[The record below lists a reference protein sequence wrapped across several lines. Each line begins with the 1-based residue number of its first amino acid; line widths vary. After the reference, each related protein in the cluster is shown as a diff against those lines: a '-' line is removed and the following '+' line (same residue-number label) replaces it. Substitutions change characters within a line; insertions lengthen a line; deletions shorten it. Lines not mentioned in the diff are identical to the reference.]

1 MSVGPLEDERLRA
14 VEACLNEARYD
25 EAQKRLAGLGS
36 IRGLGPG
43 VAYLTARLLFER
55 GRIDRAALLQRLQD
69 LLADWPDFDAAR
81 VLLEAHGG
89 VPSEAPTLRASLGV
103 RMSGATHV
111 AVSSRRPTVPA
122 PRSAPAG
129 SAPPVR
135 LETPRIP
142 EWASDPRALGTA
154 NTQPLPAQPRGVVQI
169 DDADAPKTERG
180 SSLPAGPGSARAASS
195 GIELGELDPPRSEMP
210 TEPAPPPSEQEAQDI
225 PAFEAEERRVFSRA
239 VWDALEMELVNQHV
253 EHAFQ
258 GLEKLASTRLDRLL
272 LSELPALPDV
282 AGVAADFLTTAP
294 VTSHFAPF
302 DLSLDSIERIDAVLA
317 LFAQA
322 PNRGSPYALTVL
334 LTAYIGE
341 CVRGAAGG
349 HWQGRLVEPEEARV
363 ERRSGEVYVP
373 WARVQRA
380 LALGAPLRADAGPR
394 PHPAAEPPERPKLTL
409 GEPSTPWAPELWP
422 DITSIAEIGRALPS
436 SVIGAW
442 AARVAKHPL
451 DRTPASLPAIDRYL
465 TLLMPHPP
473 GSGDAAAARR
483 PAVLVG
489 AYIGDLLCLHAAG
502 RWSENDA
509 APLGPLRYEVLM
521 PDGSA
526 AYPVLW
532 TYDRLRGRGKLSL
545 TERVENALSH

>member
-1 MSVGPLEDERLRA
+1 MSVGPLEDDRLRA

-25 EAQKRLAGLGS
+25 DAQKQLAGLGG

-55 GRIDRAALLQRLQD
+55 GRIDHAALLQRLQD
-69 LLADWPDFDAAR
+69 LLADWPDFEAAR

-89 VPSEAPTLRASLGV
+89 VPPEAPTLRASLGV
-103 RMSGATHV
+103 RMSGAAHA
-111 AVSSRRPTVPA
+111 AVSKRPTEPA
-122 PRSAPAG
+122 PRSSPGARA
-129 SAPPVR
+129 ARAR

-142 EWASDPRALGTA
+142 AWLSDPRALGTA
-154 NTQPLPAQPRGVVQI
+154 NTQPVRTQTPGAIQLDEG
-169 DDADAPKTERG
+169 DAPKTERG
-180 SSLPAGPGSARAASS
+180 SSLPTGPESGRGESS
-195 GIELGELDPPRSEMP
+195 GIELGQLEPPRSERP
-210 TEPAPPPSEQEAQDI
+210 TEPAPPPSEQEVQEG
-225 PAFEAEERRVFSRA
+225 AFELEDRRTFSRA
-239 VWDALEMELVNQHV
+239 VWDALEMELVNHRV

-258 GLEKLASTRLDRLL
+258 GLEKLASARLDRLL

-282 AGVAADFLTTAP
+282 AGEAADFLTTAP

-334 LTAYIGE
+334 LTAYVGE

-422 DITSIAEIGRALPS
+422 DLTLIGEIGRALPS
-436 SVIGAW
+436 SVVGSW
-442 AARVAKHPL
+442 AARVAKLPL
-451 DRTPASLPAIDRYL
+451 DRTPTSLPAIDRYL

-483 PAVLVG
+483 PAVLTG
-489 AYIGDLLCLHAAG
+489 AYVGDMLCLHAAG

-521 PDGSA
+521 PDGTA

-532 TYDRLRGRGKLSL
+532 TFDRLRGRGKYTLA
-545 TERVENALSH
+545 ERVKSVLEH